1 MCKDQEEYDV
11 LQDLN
16 ETNCNISFGQ
26 LLNVSPKVRSQV
38 SQGFKLEKPEKKII
52 GALNNTIAAATLV
65 KILITLILAK
75 VRKPQKKILPWLM

>member
-65 KILITLILAK
+65 NNVDHFILAK
-75 VRKPQKKILPWLM
+75 VRKSQKKILPGLM